1 MRITHVRSAILLTT
15 AALAAAIPSQGRAQA
30 AGPTGFF
37 VGVGAGLGR
46 TAEPGNDAAN
56 VSPALHL
63 RAGWAFTPS
72 LSLVVEAGANAI
84 GSQEMVDFTVPDPT
98 LVPVDIVEQRAVKLQ
113 TEWVLASLQVG
124 NPATFYVRPG
134 VGVARHAF
142 DTLTPTSGDTYV
154 AGTSFETGL
163 AAGVAAGRQVRL
175 IPGFPLNVEG
185 IAVWTQGEDSTRPR
199 WSTGLQVVHDF
210 HF

>member
-1 MRITHVRSAILLTT
+1 MRITHVRSAILLTA

-30 AGPTGFF
+30 AGPRGFF

-46 TAEPGNDAAN
+46 TAEPGNDASHI
-56 VSPALHL
+56 SPALHL

-84 GSQEMVDFTVPDPT
+84 GSLKVVDQSIPDIGPPVPAP
-98 LVPVDIVEQRAVKLQ
+98 RAIKLQ
-113 TEWVLASLQVG
+113 TEWVMASLQVG
-124 NPATFYVRPG
+124 DPATFYVRPG
-134 VGVARHAF
+134 VGVARHAY
-142 DTLTPTSGDTYV
+142 DKLTPVGNDQMV
-154 AGTSFETGL
+154 AGTGFETGL